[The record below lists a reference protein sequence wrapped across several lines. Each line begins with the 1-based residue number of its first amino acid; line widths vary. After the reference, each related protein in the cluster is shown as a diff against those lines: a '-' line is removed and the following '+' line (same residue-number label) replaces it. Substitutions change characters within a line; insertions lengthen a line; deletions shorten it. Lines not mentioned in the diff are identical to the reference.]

1 MTTPFAPQIL
11 SPKPTRRRALN
22 LEITAL
28 PTCHIFVLNFQK
40 EFYFTSKRLIE
51 QLKSCALFLT
61 RVPTSKISCAI
72 RRSTTE
78 DCAILP
84 RAAIGLRQGGSIPKL
99 RIEKFP
105 FFQLFSLL

>member
-72 RRSTTE
+72 
-78 DCAILP
+78 LP